1 MDHAVT
7 VDDYSGSDSEDDHRR
22 ERAGSHSALSRA
34 GTLGNL
40 LCTSSLLRPQLLSC
54 TPPWQ
59 SRRAALRSHMR
70 CAGTRR
76 SGAAARRAT
85 PRSSQPQAGAL
96 RLCCLSARASLTT
109 LPTSLLALRFT
120 STRSLSL
127 SLSRSH
133 SLTHSPAADVDDVG
147 RDGDGGDRSRRGGPV
162 TLDAGGKRKSR
173 RAKAL
178 SKLTGG
184 RLGEGRTRAKLAKAT
199 KGRFGAGN
207 TRAAIRAKLSRKS
220 SRSTPDE
227 DDRDARR
234 GSRTPSSRL

>member
-96 RLCCLSARASLTT
+96 RLCCLSARASLS
-109 LPTSLLALRFT
+109 LLCPLRFSLCASRLLAL
-120 STRSLSL
+120 SLSL
-127 SLSRSH
+127 SLALTH
-133 SLTHSPAADVDDVG
+133 SLTLPQ
-147 RDGDGGDRSRRGGPV
+147 P
-162 TLDAGGKRKSR
+162 TW
-173 RAKAL
+173 
-178 SKLTGG
+178 T
-184 RLGEGRTRAKLAKAT
+184 T
-199 KGRFGAGN
+199 
-207 TRAAIRAKLSRKS
+207 
-220 SRSTPDE
+220 
-227 DDRDARR
+227 
-234 GSRTPSSRL
+234 